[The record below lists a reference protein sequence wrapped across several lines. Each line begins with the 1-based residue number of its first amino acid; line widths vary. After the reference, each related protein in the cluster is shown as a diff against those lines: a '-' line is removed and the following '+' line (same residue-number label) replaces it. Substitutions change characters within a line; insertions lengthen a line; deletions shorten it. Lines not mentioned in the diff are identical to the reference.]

1 MISYE
6 EQQRLNKMP
15 RDMTISEIRKELDEL
30 NIKYTFYDCHAGSNN
45 SSFTIFNAQVICPVG
60 YSLDN
65 AIYATDKSNWF
76 VLNKESISKEKVN
89 GLIEWQNDSEF
100 LELGIPRI
108 NQEVKLYQAVDD
120 YSQNIIHT
128 INYHLAKLF
137 LKENITDKTF
147 DGMPLSDYIENQKQ
161 VFKELLGERFTQ
173 YNENYVGELLVG
185 IAPKVQQEQDLNDNQ
200 ETQTHRLKKRK

>member
-1 MISYE
+1 M
-6 EQQRLNKMP
+6 
-15 RDMTISEIRKELDEL
+15 
-30 NIKYTFYDCHAGSNN
+30 KYFYKN
-45 SSFTIFNAQVICPVG
+45 FETTLKF
-60 YSLDN
+60 
-65 AIYATDKSNWF
+65 
-76 VLNKESISKEKVN
+76 SKEDNLFYGKIENVRD
-89 GLIEWQNDSEF
+89 LILFDGNTETEAIENF
-100 LELGIPRI
+100 H
-108 NQEVKLYQAVDD
+108 QAVDD